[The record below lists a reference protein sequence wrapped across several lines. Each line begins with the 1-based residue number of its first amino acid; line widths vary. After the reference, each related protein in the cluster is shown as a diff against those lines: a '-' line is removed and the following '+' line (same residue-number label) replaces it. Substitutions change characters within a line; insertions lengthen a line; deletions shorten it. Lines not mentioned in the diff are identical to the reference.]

1 MLEIR
6 ELHIKAVI
14 SSEKSN
20 QVIQKESGN
29 INMAKLKQEVIAA
42 CTERVLQK
50 IKQKS
55 ER

>member
-14 SSEKSN
+14 ATERPK
-20 QVIQKESGN
+20 QTAAQEITHIDV
-29 INMAKLKQEVIAA
+29 AKLKQEIIAA
-42 CTERVLQK
+42 CTDRVLQK

>member
-6 ELHIKAVI
+6 ELHIKAVVR
-14 SSEKSN
+14 SESTKP
-20 QVIQKESGN
+20 VIQQKTAN
-29 INMAKLKQEVIAA
+29 IDVAKLKQEVIAT

>member
-14 SSEKSN
+14 NSSKDK
-20 QVIQKESGN
+20 QVNRQEGAKIDV
-29 INMAKLKQEVIAA
+29 AKLKQEIIAT
-42 CTERVLQK
+42 CIQRVLQK
-50 IKQKS
+50 IKEKS